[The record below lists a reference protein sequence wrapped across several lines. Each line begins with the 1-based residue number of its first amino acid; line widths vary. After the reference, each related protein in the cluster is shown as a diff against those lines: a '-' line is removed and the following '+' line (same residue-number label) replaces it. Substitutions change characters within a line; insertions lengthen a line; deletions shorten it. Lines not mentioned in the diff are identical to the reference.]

1 MAKKVPTI
9 MVSKS
14 VDAAHKQVPAK
25 DLQTALAISDSAL
38 HQQKLNE
45 ITKLLWVHED
55 AGEETR
61 HERGVR
67 ALELYESLEPA
78 DGAEG
83 MLAMQ
88 MVGTH
93 DAALECLKRAAL
105 SHQTFEGRDMALK
118 HAHKLMTLYTQQ
130 LATLNKHRGKGQQ
143 KVTVE
148 HVNVEAGGQAIVG
161 NVEARALGGP
171 KQGAHPEP
179 PEAVEHQHSAT
190 PDGGLRKKPS
200 KSRKS

>member
-1 MAKKVPTI
+1 MRHIHAANKAPIIT
-9 MVSKS
+9 VSKS

-45 ITKLLWVHED
+45 IAKLLWVHED

-130 LATLNKHRGKGQQ
+130 LAALNKHRGKGQQ

-161 NVEARALGGP
+161 NVDAGAMGAR
-171 KQGAHPEP
+171 KQNTL
-179 PEAVEHQHSAT
+179 EHQKQAT
-190 PDGGLRKKPS
+190 QEGDNAKKTS
-200 KSRKS
+200 KPLKS